1 MPLHTQHS
9 QFNYAATAGVACL
22 PEALTSGLTRLAQWR
37 RSEARAVEGIA
48 AQSCPGAHQQDT
60 VADRSPEVQQA
71 HIGKRGRLRVA
82 AADNDQ
88 RVSSHGRGVR
98 EPPWRRLAPA
108 LDKETS
114 KEPSARS
121 QHSRC

>member
-1 MPLHTQHS
+1 M
-9 QFNYAATAGVACL
+9 A
-22 PEALTSGLTRLAQWR
+22 RL
-37 RSEARAVEGIA
+37 ARAVEGIA
-48 AQSCPGAHQQDT
+48 AQSCRGAHQQDT

-71 HIGKRGRLRVA
+71 HVGKRGRLRVA

-108 LDKETS
+108 HDTGTKCTISTLTMLISHSHDS
-114 KEPSARS
+114 VPAARQQMLS
-121 QHSRC
+121 LSEHHLLPPC